1 MKKYDL
7 EFITEETN
15 YGTNR
20 NTQHFFKNGLGVSIV
35 TAKDF
40 DGNHLT
46 KTDDTNEY
54 ELGILVGNATDYRF
68 TGSPIEY
75 SNIEDVYKLMEQLE
89 QKQKYEQEDLGYVE
103 VFEAPEKSPYPDEK
117 VYGYGYNIAKI
128 ITEDF
133 DIYNIN
139 IESREFDRDSETID
153 TLKKIF
159 YTREEA
165 EKFANDYVIGKYEA
179 THKMTLDALT
189 FDDLK
194 QQVSNTFDN
203 NEIDTPVEADSNLDW
218 FNKDFEWVEI
228 CPVFDP
234 PEYETINDEFVYGY
248 EYNIAEYNDE
258 FFVAV
263 ADIRF
268 IEELDSFESNIL
280 EILPDK
286 FDSIDDALNFGYEYV
301 TNKFGDIYAEQKKLI
316 ENFEKQE
323 EKGR

>member
-20 NTQHFFKNGLGVSIV
+20 NTQHFFENGLGVSIV

-153 TLKKIF
+153 TLKTIF

-165 EKFANDYVIGKYEA
+165 EKFANDYVIGKYEGL
-179 THKMTLDALT
+179 HKMTLDALE
-189 FDDLK
+189 
-194 QQVSNTFDN
+194 QQ
-203 NEIDTPVEADSNLDW
+203 
-218 FNKDFEWVEI
+218 K
-228 CPVFDP
+228 
-234 PEYETINDEFVYGY
+234 
-248 EYNIAEYNDE
+248 
-258 FFVAV
+258 
-263 ADIRF
+263 
-268 IEELDSFESNIL
+268 
-280 EILPDK
+280 
-286 FDSIDDALNFGYEYV
+286 
-301 TNKFGDIYAEQKKLI
+301 
-316 ENFEKQE
+316 

>member
-20 NTQHFFKNGLGVSIV
+20 NTQHFFENGLGISIV

-46 KTDDTNEY
+46 KTDDSNEY

-133 DIYNIN
+133 DIYNVN
-139 IESREFDRDSETID
+139 IESREFDEYSETID
-153 TLKKIF
+153 TLKTIF

-165 EKFANDYVIGKYEA
+165 EKFANDYVIGKYEGL
-179 THKMTLDALT
+179 HKMTLDALE
-189 FDDLK
+189 
-194 QQVSNTFDN
+194 QQ
-203 NEIDTPVEADSNLDW
+203 
-218 FNKDFEWVEI
+218 K
-228 CPVFDP
+228 
-234 PEYETINDEFVYGY
+234 
-248 EYNIAEYNDE
+248 
-258 FFVAV
+258 
-263 ADIRF
+263 
-268 IEELDSFESNIL
+268 
-280 EILPDK
+280 
-286 FDSIDDALNFGYEYV
+286 
-301 TNKFGDIYAEQKKLI
+301 
-316 ENFEKQE
+316 

>member
-20 NTQHFFKNGLGVSIV
+20 NTQHFFENGLGVSIV

-153 TLKKIF
+153 TLKTIF

-165 EKFANDYVIGKYEA
+165 EKFANDYVIGKYEGL
-179 THKMTLDALT
+179 HEMTLDALE
-189 FDDLK
+189 
-194 QQVSNTFDN
+194 QQ
-203 NEIDTPVEADSNLDW
+203 
-218 FNKDFEWVEI
+218 K
-228 CPVFDP
+228 
-234 PEYETINDEFVYGY
+234 
-248 EYNIAEYNDE
+248 
-258 FFVAV
+258 
-263 ADIRF
+263 
-268 IEELDSFESNIL
+268 
-280 EILPDK
+280 
-286 FDSIDDALNFGYEYV
+286 
-301 TNKFGDIYAEQKKLI
+301 
-316 ENFEKQE
+316 

>member
-20 NTQHFFKNGLGVSIV
+20 NTQHFFENGLGVSIV

-133 DIYNIN
+133 DIYTIN

-179 THKMTLDALT
+179 THNMTLDAL
-189 FDDLK
+189 
-194 QQVSNTFDN
+194 
-203 NEIDTPVEADSNLDW
+203 
-218 FNKDFEWVEI
+218 
-228 CPVFDP
+228 
-234 PEYETINDEFVYGY
+234 
-248 EYNIAEYNDE
+248 
-258 FFVAV
+258 
-263 ADIRF
+263 
-268 IEELDSFESNIL
+268 
-280 EILPDK
+280 
-286 FDSIDDALNFGYEYV
+286 
-301 TNKFGDIYAEQKKLI
+301 
-316 ENFEKQE
+316 ENFEKQDTR
-323 EKGR
+323 GR